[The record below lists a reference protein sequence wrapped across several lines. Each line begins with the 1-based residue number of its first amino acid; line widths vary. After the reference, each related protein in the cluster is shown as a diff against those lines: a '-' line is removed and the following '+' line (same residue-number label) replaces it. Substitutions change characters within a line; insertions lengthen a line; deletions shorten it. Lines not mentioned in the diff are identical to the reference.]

1 MEKKSNTNHIFC
13 YNNFM
18 KKICLGILAHVDA
31 GKTTLSESLLF
42 KAGTIRKIGRVDSK
56 DAFLDNDLME
66 KERGITIFS
75 KTARLTAGDF
85 EFVLVDTPGHVDFS
99 PEMERTLNV
108 LDAAIL
114 LINASDGVTGHTKT
128 LWKLLKSHNI
138 PTIIFVNKMDLPDTN
153 REDMLKK
160 LKNDLSSEIVDF
172 TYPNTDSFFE
182 DIATGSDALL
192 DLFMTEGVIPE
203 KEIREAVGARMIF
216 PVLFGSALKLS
227 GIDELLDA
235 LVTYFDAPSYGD
247 QFGAVCYKIS
257 KDRQGNRLTHLK
269 LTGGVL
275 KAREVIN
282 DEKITEIR
290 AYSGERYEVLKE
302 ACAGDI
308 VAVTGIKESFP
319 GKTFGNQNAVKGTV
333 LEPVITYAVLYPD
346 TVDKLI
352 MHKYLS
358 ELEEE
363 EPSLQVEYSEGTRE
377 IYVHLMGEVQTEILK
392 RRIFDRYGVDVSFG
406 TGRILYK
413 ETISDVV
420 EGVGHFEP
428 LRHYAEV
435 HLKLEP
441 LENGSGLQFETDV
454 SEENLAIN
462 WQRLVL
468 THLKER
474 EHRGVLTG
482 SPITDMKITLVAG
495 RAHQKHT
502 EGGDFRQA
510 TYRAVRHGLMQA
522 ESVLLEPFY
531 YYELIVPDNCV
542 GRAMNDIDRMWGK
555 SSVVE
560 QNGGMST
567 ITGTAPVSTMNGYLK
582 EVLQYTKG
590 LGSMSL
596 SLADFEPCHNSE
608 EVLEKTNYN
617 PESDIRNSADSVFC
631 SHGAGTVVPWY
642 EVHEYMHIPF
652 VIYEDYNETDEAISV
667 MRPERTEVF
676 VTTEEIDDIL
686 NKTFYANRKGRQG
699 SYKGISA
706 SIRERQRIGGKR
718 IETPV
723 TYKGTKIRDKYMLI
737 DGYNVVHAW
746 PELRELAN
754 ADINAAAGRL
764 IDIVS
769 NYQGMTGINTIL
781 VFDAYKVPGHKTEVY
796 EFDNIKVVYTKT
808 SETADRYIERYAHD
822 NGKKY
827 DITVVTSDGVEQV
840 IIRGEGCYLMSSRDF
855 MEDVERQSN
864 RLRENTDL
872 WRSE

>member
-1 MEKKSNTNHIFC
+1 
-13 YNNFM
+13 M

-108 LDAAIL
+108 LDEAIL

-138 PTIIFVNKMDLPDTN
+138 PTFIFVNKMDLPDTDKDVILRN
-153 REDMLKK
+153 LKRE
-160 LKNDLSSEIVDF
+160 LSGEVIDF
-172 TYPNTDSFFE
+172 TNIDSDSFYE
-182 DIATGSDALL
+182 DIATGSEHLL
-192 DLFMTEGVIPE
+192 DLYMNEGSIPASDISIAIN
-203 KEIREAVGARMIF
+203 KREIF
-216 PVLFGSALKLS
+216 PVYFGSALKLD
-227 GIDELLDA
+227 GVDELIEGLTA
-235 LVTYFDAPSYGD
+235 YSVAPDYTDS
-247 QFGAVCYKIS
+247 FGAVCYKIS
-257 KDRQGNRLTHLK
+257 KDKQGNRLTHLK

-302 ACAGDI
+302 AYAGDI
-308 VAVTGIKESFP
+308 VAVTGIKDSFP
-319 GKTFGNQNAVKGTV
+319 GKTFGSQKAVAGTI
-333 LEPVITYAVLYPD
+333 LEPVITYAVIYPD

-352 MHKYLS
+352 MHKFLS

-392 RRIFDRYGVDVSFG
+392 RRISDRYGVDVSFG

-413 ETISDVV
+413 ETITDVV

-441 LENGSGLQFETDV
+441 LETGSGLQFESDV
-454 SEENLAIN
+454 SEEDLAIN

-522 ESVLLEPFY
+522 QSVLLEPFY

-567 ITGTAPVSTMNGYLK
+567 LTGMAPVSTMNGYLK
-582 EVLQYTKG
+582 EVLMYTKG
-590 LGSMSL
+590 QGSMSL
-596 SLADFEPCHNSE
+596 SLAGFEPCHNSD
-608 EVLEKTNYN
+608 EVIEKRRYN
-617 PESDIRNSADSVFC
+617 PEADIKNTADSVFC
-631 SHGAGTVVPWY
+631 SHGAGTVIPWY

-652 VIYEDYNETDEAISV
+652 VIYDEMAEPEETLLSV
-667 MRPERTEVF
+667 RPERSEVF
-676 VTTEEIDDIL
+676 VTTEEIDDII
-686 NKTFYANRKGRQG
+686 NKTFYANQKGRQG

-706 SIRERQRIGGKR
+706 ALRERQRIGGRK

-723 TYKGTKIRDKYMLI
+723 NYKGTKIRDKYMLI

-754 ADINAAAGRL
+754 TDINAAAGRL
-764 IDIVS
+764 MDIVS
-769 NYQGMTGINTIL
+769 NYQGMTGVDTIL

-796 EFDNIKVVYTKT
+796 DYGNIKVVYTKT
-808 SETADRYIERYAHD
+808 SETADRYIERYAHE

-855 MEDVERQSN
+855 MEDVERQSTL
-864 RLRENTDL
+864 LRENKEL
-872 WRSE
+872 WEIG